1 MSLTDLLGIELA
13 IVQAPMAGAQDHE
26 LAIAVAAA
34 GGLGSIP
41 CAMLDAAAILTQVA
55 SFRLRAT
62 GKPINL
68 NFFCHHVAPPDPA
81 RDAAWRAKLAPY
93 YAELGISAG
102 GPGPARGSFDAATC
116 EVVEELKPE
125 VVSFHFGLPGPEL
138 VARVRATG
146 AKVMSSATTVAEA
159 RWLADRGCDAIIA
172 QGLEAGGHRGMFL
185 VDDIAAQVGT
195 FALVPQIVDAVRVPV
210 IAAGG
215 IADARGIVAA
225 RVLGAAGVQ
234 IGTAYL
240 RCPEARISAMHRAA
254 LAAASD
260 DGTRLTNVITGR
272 PARSLATRFV
282 RELGPMRD
290 DVPAFPTAVAPLGP
304 LRAAAE
310 ARGSGDFSPLWSGQA
325 AALAREVGA
334 EELTR
339 SLARAA
345 NELLAQ
351 YGRAPFTF
359 PPGP

>member
-1 MSLTDLLGIELA
+1 MSLLELFELA

-26 LAIAVAAA
+26 LAIAVASA

-41 CAMLDAAAILTQVA
+41 CAMLDAAGIRSQVA

-62 GKPINL
+62 GKPLNL
-68 NFFCHHVAPPDPA
+68 NFFCHQVAPPDPA

-93 YAELGISAG
+93 YAELGIEAG
-102 GPGPARGSFDAATC
+102 GPAATRGAFDDATC
-116 EVVEELKPE
+116 AVVEDIKPE
-125 VVSFHFGLPGPEL
+125 VVSFHFGLPAPEL
-138 VARVRATG
+138 VARVKATG
-146 AKVMSSATTVAEA
+146 ARVMSSATTTAEA

-172 QGLEAGGHRGMFL
+172 QGAEAGGHRGMFL
-185 VDDIAAQVGT
+185 DDDVAGQVGT

-210 IAAGG
+210 IATGG
-215 IADARGIVAA
+215 IADARGILAA

-234 IGTAYL
+234 FGTAYL

-254 LAAASD
+254 LAAAAD
-260 DGTRLTNVITGR
+260 DSTRLTNVITGR
-272 PARSLATRFV
+272 PARSLVTRFV
-282 RELGPMRD
+282 RELGPLRD

-325 AALAREVGA
+325 VALARELGA

-339 SLARAA
+339 TLAREAS
-345 NELLAQ
+345 ELLAQ
-351 YGRAPFTF
+351 YGRLPLF
-359 PPGP
+359 PAGP